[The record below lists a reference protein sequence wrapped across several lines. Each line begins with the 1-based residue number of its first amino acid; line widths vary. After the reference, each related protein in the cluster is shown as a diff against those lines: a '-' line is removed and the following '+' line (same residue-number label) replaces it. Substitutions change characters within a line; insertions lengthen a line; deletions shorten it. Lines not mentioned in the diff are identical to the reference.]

1 MSILTVFLVLI
12 CAGVILWIVNKYVPM
27 DAKIKWILNV
37 VVIVIVVV
45 WLLKAFG
52 VFAALKSARI

>member
-12 CAGVILWIVNKYVPM
+12 CAGVILWLVNKFIPM
-27 DAKIKWILNV
+27 EARIKNILNIV
-37 VVIVIVVV
+37 VVIILIV

-52 VFAALKSARI
+52 VFAALRGANI